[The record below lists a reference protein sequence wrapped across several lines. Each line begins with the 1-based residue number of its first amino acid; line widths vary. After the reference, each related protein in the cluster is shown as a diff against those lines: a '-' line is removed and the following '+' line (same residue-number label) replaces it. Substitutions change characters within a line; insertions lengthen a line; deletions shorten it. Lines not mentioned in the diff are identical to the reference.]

1 MLRVGL
7 QKFNN
12 EDQLI
17 PQKPTK
23 YLNTEQSIATVHK
36 PRFKLPGASQ
46 KEFLKQ
52 DR

>member
-17 PQKPTK
+17 PQKPRK

-46 KEFLKQ
+46 KEFLK
-52 DR
+52 

>member
-17 PQKPTK
+17 PQKPRK
-23 YLNTEQSIATVHK
+23 YLNTIATVHK

-46 KEFLKQ
+46 KEFLK
-52 DR
+52 